1 MTKKKTIDYN
11 YASKVTN
18 YFLTHNNFLIV
29 THKNPDGDTM
39 GSAAALCSA
48 LRRSGKTAFLY
59 PNKQITEKLRKYT
72 AAFFAVENYTASS
85 IISVDV
91 ASPDM
96 MAEGFTG
103 TIDCCIDHHP
113 TNTGLGQINL
123 ICPAKSACGEIVLTI
138 IENMRGGLTKEEADL
153 LYIAISTDTGCFQYA
168 NTNASTHTA
177 VSKLLLY
184 GADNAALNLTFFRK
198 VRKAR
203 ILLEGKIFSSLFFH
217 RGGSVVVATIT
228 KSMMQD
234 CGATEEDCDD
244 LASLPGRIEGTS
256 VGITIREKENGSS
269 KVSVR
274 TSAEVSAI
282 EICSYFGGGGHSMAA
297 GCTIEANP
305 QRARELILAVVDEVC
320 S

>member
-72 AAFFAVENYTASS
+72 AAFFAAENYTASS

-113 TNTGLGQINL
+113 TLLHRSSSDEYRPGAN
-123 ICPAKSACGEIVLTI
+123 KS
-138 IENMRGGLTKEEADL
+138 DL
-153 LYIAISTDTGCFQYA
+153 S
-168 NTNASTHTA
+168 
-177 VSKLLLY
+177 
-184 GADNAALNLTFFRK
+184 
-198 VRKAR
+198 
-203 ILLEGKIFSSLFFH
+203 GKICLW
-217 RGGSVVVATIT
+217 RN
-228 KSMMQD
+228 
-234 CGATEEDCDD
+234 CPDD
-244 LASLPGRIEGTS
+244 
-256 VGITIREKENGSS
+256 
-269 KVSVR
+269 
-274 TSAEVSAI
+274 
-282 EICSYFGGGGHSMAA
+282 Y
-297 GCTIEANP
+297 
-305 QRARELILAVVDEVC
+305 
-320 S
+320 

>member
-1 MTKKKTIDYN
+1 MTKKKNNYN
-11 YASKVTN
+11 YANEATQ
-18 YFLTHNNFLIV
+18 YFLRHNDFLIV
-29 THKNPDGDTM
+29 THKNPDGDTL

-59 PNKQITEKLRKYT
+59 PNKQTTEKFRRYT
-72 AAFFAVENYTASS
+72 GAFFADENYSATSV
-85 IISVDV
+85 ISVDV

-96 MAEGFTG
+96 LAEGFTG
-103 TIDCCIDHHP
+103 KIDCCIDHHP
-113 TNTGLGQINL
+113 TNTGLGQVNL
-123 ICPAKSACGEIVLTI
+123 ICPEKSACGEIVLTI
-138 IENMRGGLTKEEADL
+138 IENIHRGLTKEEADL

-177 VSKLLLY
+177 VSKLLRY

-217 RGGSVVVATIT
+217 RDGSVVVATVT

-234 CGATEEDCDD
+234 CEATEEDCDD
-244 LASLPGRIEGTS
+244 LASLPGRIEGTL
-256 VGITIREKENGSS
+256 VGITIREKDNGSS

-274 TSAEVSAI
+274 TSAEISAI

-297 GCTIEANP
+297 GCTIDANP
-305 QRARELILAVVDEVC
+305 QKARELILAVVDEVYI
-320 S
+320 

>member
-1 MTKKKTIDYN
+1 MTICRLN
-11 YASKVTN
+11 
-18 YFLTHNNFLIV
+18 LT
-29 THKNPDGDTM
+29 
-39 GSAAALCSA
+39 
-48 LRRSGKTAFLY
+48 
-59 PNKQITEKLRKYT
+59 
-72 AAFFAVENYTASS
+72 
-85 IISVDV
+85 
-91 ASPDM
+91 
-96 MAEGFTG
+96 
-103 TIDCCIDHHP
+103 
-113 TNTGLGQINL
+113 
-123 ICPAKSACGEIVLTI
+123 
-138 IENMRGGLTKEEADL
+138 
-153 LYIAISTDTGCFQYA
+153 TDTLIFT

-177 VSKLLLY
+177 VSKLLRY

-234 CGATEEDCDD
+234 CGATEDDCDD